1 VVVLEWAEDRGRRLL
16 LLLRLLDDVL
26 LLLLLLHKHPAA
38 ATSASTSGHHHNFC
52 NLHEPDDVWYESNP
66 DGPYNPNNKPNNNPN
81 DNNPNNNPNDKP
93 NSDSAYY
100 RGNCDNHRDRD
111 AIHKHLNSDGQ

>member
-1 VVVLEWAEDRGRRLL
+1 MIGVGFFLGQVAGGRLVARSNWCSVSDRSTAGQWVVVLEWAEDRGRRLL
-16 LLLRLLDDVL
+16 LLLPSD
-26 LLLLLLHKHPAA
+26 
-38 ATSASTSGHHHNFC
+38 HHHNFC
-52 NLHEPDDVWYESNP
+52 NHHEPDDVCYESNP
-66 DGPYNPNNKPNNNPN
+66 DRHC
-81 DNNPNNNPNDKP
+81 NPNDKP